1 MRPSQRRGQQAA
13 RPNTPTIR
21 RSMSLL
27 MRPSQRRG
35 QQAAR
40 PNTPTTRTPASLLAR
55 RPRRKGQQGR
65 RPNTPNRWPSPGGRW
80 PFVGYRRE
88 RGALGRCVVGW
99 GWLVEYALFVPEPST
114 LAGDWGA
121 RGRSRRA
128 LVVLG
133 RGFLRAGV
141 PAAVRPYFLIGAW
154 TGRAKP
160 LPAGTVFVAPRI
172 RPGDA
177 KHHPGLTLPP
187 LSTPTFPHHTN
198 QDPDLKHHV
207 HAENS
212 CRPKHV
218 VVGLAGGVSSAR
230 VGRLARTR
238 VRRRGRASA
247 AGDALPTSV
256 LAGNSASSRAPQ
268 RPRLA
273 RAVSAAPSRTSP
285 GWTVIPSSGDEPGLP
300 RPGRLRPPRSPLGN
314 SCRIRLR
321 PDRGGTARLPAPT
334 AGATAPLVRGGR
346 TRTRGCPRCTTLVAT
361 SGRDGPRAPT

>member
-1 MRPSQRRGQQAA
+1 
-13 RPNTPTIR
+13 
-21 RSMSLL
+21 

-65 RPNTPNRWPSPGGRW
+65 RPNTPSRWPSPGGRW

-114 LAGDWGA
+114 LAGYWGA

-160 LPAGTVFVAPRI
+160 LPAGAVFVAPRI

-207 HAENS
+207 HADNS

-218 VVGLAGGVSSAR
+218 VVGLAGECRRHESAGWRGRGSADEDAPQPPGTRSRPASSRVTQRPQGLPRVLAWRGLSPQPSPGPHPGGPSSHHRGMSPGCLDLAVSD
-230 VGRLARTR
+230 RLARHWAIHVAYGSAPTGAARR
-238 VRRRGRASA
+238 VYQRRR
-247 AGDALPTSV
+247 
-256 LAGNSASSRAPQ
+256 RAP
-268 RPRLA
+268 RL
-273 RAVSAAPSRTSP
+273 
-285 GWTVIPSSGDEPGLP
+285 L
-300 RPGRLRPPRSPLGN
+300 
-314 SCRIRLR
+314 
-321 PDRGGTARLPAPT
+321 
-334 AGATAPLVRGGR
+334 
-346 TRTRGCPRCTTLVAT
+346 
-361 SGRDGPRAPT
+361 